1 MGNNTS
7 VGSSSFNTGALII
20 GLLSAIVFLAILG
33 YIIYLLVID
42 STVSISLWFVFIILG
57 IIMLFAFLF
66 LSANGYRGNKILEQS
81 FIYPQEFL
89 SIQEVY
95 QPQYQQACQPQ
106 YQQACQPQY
115 QQACQ
120 PQYQQA
126 CQPQSNS
133 LYGCNYN
140 PPSSVCGCTEQVCD
154 IPINNNIISK
164 STPSIIPGAT
174 TSFSIFK

>member
-106 YQQACQPQY
+106 YQQACQPQ
-115 QQACQ
+115 
-120 PQYQQA
+120 
-126 CQPQSNS
+126 SNS